1 MKYIKSPL
9 NYMGGKY
16 KLLPKLFEIFPKDIN
31 VFVDLF
37 AGGLNVGINASAN
50 MVIVNDC
57 NDYLIE
63 LFKFLKRHSTEDVL
77 KMVDNRIKE
86 FSLSKTN
93 EDGYYALR
101 DRYNDKKDVM
111 DLLVLIF
118 YSFNHQIRFNNDM
131 KFNVSLGK
139 NRSSYN
145 KQTKK
150 NLTAMCDALKEKNMV
165 FYGYDFNDLNLSDL
179 TDLDFVYCDPPYL
192 ISTATYNK
200 NWTTTEETQLLEL
213 LDRLD
218 KQGTRFALSNVLY
231 HKGLANNILINW
243 SKKYKVHYLD
253 SSYSNCS
260 YHLKDRN
267 TKTVEVVITNY

>member
-57 NDYLIE
+57 NNYLIE

>member
-57 NDYLIE
+57 NNYLIE

-200 NWTTTEETQLLEL
+200 NWTTTKETQLLEL

>member
-16 KLLPKLFEIFPKDIN
+16 KLLPELFEIFPKDIN

-50 MVIVNDC
+50 MVIVNDY
-57 NDYLIE
+57 NNYLIE

-77 KMVDNRIKE
+77 KMVDNRIEE

-150 NLTAMCDALKEKNMV
+150 SLTAMCDALKEKNMV
-165 FYGYDFNDLNLSDL
+165 FYDYDFNDLNLSDL

-218 KQGTRFALSNVLY
+218 KQGTRFALSNVLH

-253 SSYSNCS
+253 SSYSNCN